1 MPLLSQ
7 NCFVLRGRGD
17 LYKCLCRFSLSF
29 PSPFMLFS
37 RALTPSAVS
46 DSFRTLFAALHTKS
60 HSAVGDFISEGKAS
74 VIRSKGFGKDASH
87 LSVVGRM
94 KGGALY
100 VMSTSCHK
108 EQPSLSMWHHTSH
121 GGGHAAAP
129 HLCSPRRS
137 SQLSFSVLRSAFQR
151 PLISLNFHLLG
162 VPINLMSSQHRQ
174 SPCGP
179 QAGLSD

>member
-1 MPLLSQ
+1 MRCEKWKHFLSPMPLLSQ

-46 DSFRTLFAALHTKS
+46 DSFRTLFAAL
-60 HSAVGDFISEGKAS
+60 ISEGKAS

-108 EQPSLSMWHHTSH
+108 EQPSLGMWHHTSH
-121 GGGHAAAP
+121 RGGHAAAP

-137 SQLSFSVLRSAFQR
+137 SQLSFSVLPYAFQR
-151 PLISLNFHLLG
+151 PLISLNSTCSVF
-162 VPINLMSSQHRQ
+162 P
-174 SPCGP
+174 
-179 QAGLSD
+179 